1 MNGKDIL
8 YVAFNPGENVEKY
21 NVFLKCN
28 GNTKTETLYNV

>member
-21 NVFLKCN
+21 NVFLTCN
-28 GNTKTETLYNV
+28 RDTKMETLYNV